1 MRCENLFQDC
11 LVCELTLNGKV
22 SPLNR
27 MLSYYWR
34 QMVEVQF
41 SQISSFSLSHLRS
54 DRRRMK
60 GSPCKPR
67 WLQIHNLLHT
77 APLVLG

>member
-1 MRCENLFQDC
+1 MNKNMRCENLFQNC
-11 LVCELTLNGKV
+11 LVCKLTLNGKV

-41 SQISSFSLSHLRS
+41 SQISSFSLFLSS
-54 DRRRMK
+54 
-60 GSPCKPR
+60 
-67 WLQIHNLLHT
+67 
-77 APLVLG
+77 VLITDV